1 MNGLGSKDTNRFVPI
16 VGRTSIFADPA
27 SPVQPRHDPRTF
39 GGNTGYTDL
48 VAKVMVS
55 LPDDLLRA
63 VDVEAERRG
72 TTRSG
77 LLRELAEE
85 TLRRR
90 TIHRAERMAQIN
102 DLDGPIK
109 GHGGRV
115 AELVKANRPEP

>member
-1 MNGLGSKDTNRFVPI
+1 M
-16 VGRTSIFADPA
+16 
-27 SPVQPRHDPRTF
+27 
-39 GGNTGYTDL
+39 
-48 VAKVMVS
+48 AKVMVS

-90 TIHRAERMAQIN
+90 CTRRADRMGEIDQ
-102 DLDGPIK
+102 LDGPLV
-109 GHGGRV
+109 GHGGDV
-115 AELVKANRPEP
+115 ADLVKAFRPER